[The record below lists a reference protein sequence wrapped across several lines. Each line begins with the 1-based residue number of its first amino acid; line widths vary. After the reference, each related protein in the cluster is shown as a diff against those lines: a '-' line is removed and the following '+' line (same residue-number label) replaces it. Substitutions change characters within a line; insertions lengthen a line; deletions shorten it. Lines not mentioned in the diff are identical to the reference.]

1 MIIQYFVLHF
11 ILVAMENTCT
21 VSKIPEKEFMSSE
34 KQSKNLPTDENIF
47 ERIERSSCDTETTP
61 VSSQHKKNVNRQH
74 LMKKQQK
81 YQLVYDLSDLVCHR
95 SLDF

>member
-21 VSKIPEKEFMSSE
+21 VSKIPEKDFMSSE

-47 ERIERSSCDTETTP
+47 ETIERSSCDTETTP
-61 VSSQHKKNVNRQH
+61 VSSQHKKKR
-74 LMKKQQK
+74 KQTTSHEETTK
-81 YQLVYDLSDLVCHR
+81 VSARLRSKRSRLS
-95 SLDF
+95 